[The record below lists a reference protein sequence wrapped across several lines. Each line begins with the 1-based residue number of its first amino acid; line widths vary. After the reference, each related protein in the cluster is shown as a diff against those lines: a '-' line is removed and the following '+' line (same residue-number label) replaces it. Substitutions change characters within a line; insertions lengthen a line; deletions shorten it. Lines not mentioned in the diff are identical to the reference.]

1 MPPARPGGDK
11 APFSTGPLR
20 SGAKAAPGGP
30 RPAPAPRSSD
40 RRHRSLPQRQAGG
53 EGSAGLPPPPG
64 PPARSPQGGKGD
76 GSPGKTPP
84 PGAAP
89 SPSSRGGG
97 VTEPRP
103 EPLSSAPAAAY
114 PGPAQQLPAAVTG
127 TPPRPLMLPSDRSS
141 RLRRAGRL
149 FNRPRPLEG
158 SAQSRRAVSAA
169 APVAEL
175 PRSRTGQPPGEPL
188 HKFERKPALCL
199 PAATRAGSV
208 WGVTWGERGREYLNG
223 VCGGE
228 LLPLPGGR

>member
-103 EPLSSAPAAAY
+103 EPLSSAPAAASR
-114 PGPAQQLPAAVTG
+114 GP
-127 TPPRPLMLPSDRSS
+127 RSS
-141 RLRRAGRL
+141 Y
-149 FNRPRPLEG
+149 
-158 SAQSRRAVSAA
+158 
-169 APVAEL
+169 L
-175 PRSRTGQPPGEPL
+175 P
-188 HKFERKPALCL
+188 
-199 PAATRAGSV
+199 
-208 WGVTWGERGREYLNG
+208 
-223 VCGGE
+223 
-228 LLPLPGGR
+228 PLPGRRRARSCSPQIAAPASAAPGGSLTGPAPSRALPNRDAQSPPLDQWRSSPALERANRRGSRYTNSKESPPSAFLRLRERVPFGESRGASGGGSI

>member
-1 MPPARPGGDK
+1 
-11 APFSTGPLR
+11 
-20 SGAKAAPGGP
+20 
-30 RPAPAPRSSD
+30 
-40 RRHRSLPQRQAGG
+40 
-53 EGSAGLPPPPG
+53 
-64 PPARSPQGGKGD
+64 
-76 GSPGKTPP
+76 
-84 PGAAP
+84 
-89 SPSSRGGG
+89 
-97 VTEPRP
+97 
-103 EPLSSAPAAAY
+103 
-114 PGPAQQLPAAVTG
+114 
-127 TPPRPLMLPSDRSS
+127 MLPSDRSS

-169 APVAEL
+169 GPVAEL

-223 VCGGE
+223 VCVGGE